1 MTLYIITVFVA
12 LCAGIAISV
21 YTFGTGGKRKRIFQD
36 IYFSVEETDGVGIM
50 YTKTGE
56 YSAVLK
62 IENPVQKF
70 SADTD
75 SYYEFTRLFTALA
88 QTLGEGYALHK
99 QDIFVRKQFEN
110 QTDGTHEFLSSSY
123 FRYFEGRSYTD
134 SLCYLTITQEAKKSR
149 LFSFDN
155 KKWRDFLIKIRK
167 VHDQL
172 HDSGVQAKF
181 LNKAEASEYVDRYFA
196 MNFKD
201 RIVSMLS
208 LIHI

>member
-36 IYFSVEETDGVGIM
+36 IYFSVEETDGIGIM

-88 QTLGEGYALHK
+88 QTLGKAMRCTNR
-99 QDIFVRKQFEN
+99 IF
-110 QTDGTHEFLSSSY
+110 SSESSL
-123 FRYFEGRSYTD
+123 RTRRTGRTNFFHRPISA
-134 SLCYLTITQEAKKSR
+134 ISR
-149 LFSFDN
+149 DAAT
-155 KKWRDFLIKIRK
+155 RT
-167 VHDQL
+167 
-172 HDSGVQAKF
+172 A
-181 LNKAEASEYVDRYFA
+181 FA
-196 MNFKD
+196 T
-201 RIVSMLS
+201 
-208 LIHI
+208 